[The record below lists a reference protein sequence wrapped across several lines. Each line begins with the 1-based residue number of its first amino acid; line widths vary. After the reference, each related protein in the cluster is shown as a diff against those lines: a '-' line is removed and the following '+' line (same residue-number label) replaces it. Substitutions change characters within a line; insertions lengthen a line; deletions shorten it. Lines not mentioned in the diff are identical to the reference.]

1 MKQMLTCPNCK
12 AIYSADEGYA
22 LDCSDCKI
30 PLVPIGIT
38 KEQWS
43 KMNSDE
49 KHAARTEALE
59 RQGETPIAPQAEASP
74 LEEMQKDI
82 STIKNILV
90 FYLVI
95 SIIGAIIIL
104 TTIAPLFR

>member
-12 AIYSADEGYA
+12 ALYSADEGYA

-30 PLVPIGIT
+30 PLVSIGIT
-38 KEQWS
+38 KEQWG
-43 KMNSDE
+43 KMNYDE
-49 KHAARTEALE
+49 RHAARAEALE

-82 STIKNILV
+82 RTIKNILV
-90 FYLVI
+90 FYLVV
-95 SIIGAIIIL
+95 SIIGIIVIL
-104 TTIAPLFR
+104 TSILPLI